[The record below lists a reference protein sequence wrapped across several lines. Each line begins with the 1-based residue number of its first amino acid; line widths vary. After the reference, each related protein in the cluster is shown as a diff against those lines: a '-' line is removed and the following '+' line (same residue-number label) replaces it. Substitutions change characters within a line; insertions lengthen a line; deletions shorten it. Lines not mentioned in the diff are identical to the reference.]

1 MDTTQEELIAALVR
15 RLEGRSPSRRQRRPA
30 RPAEDRPELEVVIDL
45 TADDDELE
53 DR

>member
-15 RLEGRSPSRRQRRPA
+15 RLEGRSPYTRPRPA
-30 RPAEDRPELEVVIDL
+30 RPADDELEVVIDL
-45 TADDDELE
+45 AAADEELL